1 MGNRPK
7 TGAKAKAKPVVQT
20 SDQRVVIAYI
30 HPGETSGYFTQAL
43 VNTLM
48 FDQAT
53 ERHVVGCLNE
63 WSSANVS
70 SARNSLT
77 GRFLDEYDAEW
88 LLWIDADM
96 AFEHDALPRLLA
108 SADAAER
115 PIVGGLCFGAHF
127 GRLFPTIYQFAR
139 DEQEKIRTVRV
150 EDYPIDALVPCAASG
165 AAFLLIHRKV
175 LEAMRDRA
183 FNAAFPWFQETELG
197 GQPAGEDITFCLRAG
212 ICGFPIYVNTAVQ
225 IGHHKSTVL
234 DHATFQAQRAAASE
248 AEGEPDAAA
257 DVG

>member
-7 TGAKAKAKPVVQT
+7 TGAAKAKPVVKT

-48 FDQAT
+48 YDQAT

-77 GRFLDEYDAEW
+77 RRFLDEYDAEW

-96 AFEHDALPRLLA
+96 AFEHDALPALLA
-108 SADAAER
+108 SADATGR
-115 PIVGGLCFGAHF
+115 PIVGGLCFGAYF
-127 GRLFPTIYQFAR
+127 GRLFPTIYQFVQT
-139 DEQEKIRTVRV
+139 DGQIRTVRV
-150 EDYPIDALVPCAASG
+150 EDYPLDSLVPCAATG
-165 AAFLLIHRKV
+165 AAFVLIHRTV
-175 LEAMRDRA
+175 LEAMREKA
-183 FNAAFPWFQETELG
+183 FNSAFPWFQETELG
-197 GQPAGEDITFCLRAG
+197 GQPAGEDITFCIRAG
-212 ICGFPIYVNTAVQ
+212 ICGFPVYVNTAVQ

>member
-1 MGNRPK
+1 MSNRPK
-7 TGAKAKAKPVVQT
+7 PKMADKPVVQT
-20 SDQRVVIAYI
+20 SDERVVIAYI

-48 FDQAT
+48 YDQAT

-77 GRFLDEYDAEW
+77 RRFLDEYDAEW
-88 LLWIDADM
+88 LLWVDADM

-108 SADAAER
+108 SADTQDR
-115 PIVGGLCFGAHF
+115 PIVGGLCFGASY
-127 GRLFPTIYQFAR
+127 GRLFPTIYQFVK
-139 DEQEKIRTVRV
+139 DGDGIRTVRV
-150 EDYPIDALVPCAASG
+150 EDYPLNSLVGCAATG
-165 AAFLLIHRKV
+165 AAFVLIHRRV
-175 LEAMRDRA
+175 LEEMRDRG

-197 GQPAGEDITFCLRAG
+197 GMPAGEDITFCIRAG
-212 ICGFPIYVNTAVQ
+212 ICGFPIHVDTAVK

-234 DHATFQAQRAAASE
+234 DHDQFQAQRAALLA
-248 AEGEPDAAA
+248 AESGGDDAAPDA
-257 DVG
+257 G